1 MLERQ
6 APCTTHPWSQG
17 PVPRSSPPLHMS
29 RRSPTPPAMPCQ
41 PQWRLQSLQA
51 TLGELILEVRWGRD
65 LKAENYL
72 QVLMTYIIQ
81 VTKKLTGTKN
91 QHIEVSFYE
100 LPNVKH
106 TNWRSVEGLLKELAP
121 STMPQT
127 LSTTPGSLAPNLENV
142 FAFDY

>member
-17 PVPRSSPPLHMS
+17 PAPRSSPPLPMS
-29 RRSPTPPAMPCQ
+29 RRSPTPRAMPCQ
-41 PQWRLQSLQA
+41 PLWRLQSLQA

-91 QHIEVSFYE
+91 QHIEVSLYM
-100 LPNVKH
+100 
-106 TNWRSVEGLLKELAP
+106 SYQ
-121 STMPQT
+121 M
-127 LSTTPGSLAPNLENV
+127 
-142 FAFDY
+142 